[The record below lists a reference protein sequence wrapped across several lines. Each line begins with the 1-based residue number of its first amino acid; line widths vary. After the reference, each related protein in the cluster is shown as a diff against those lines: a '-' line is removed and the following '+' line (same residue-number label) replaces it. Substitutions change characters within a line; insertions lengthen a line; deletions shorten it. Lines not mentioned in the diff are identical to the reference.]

1 MVYIVQFSDK
11 GKNENSG
18 KDVCIV
24 ANEHR
29 NSDIVRK
36 SQYWEKSLFKA
47 NFEELALWK

>member
-11 GKNENSG
+11 GKNKNNG

-29 NSDIVRK
+29 NSDIVSKK
-36 SQYWEKSLFKA
+36 SILGKSLFKA